1 MNLERSPLNDQ
12 SGRAEAAEADDGPL
26 RTQLEN
32 LRRDAAERVQV
43 WSRLADRR
51 RRLHYGVGVP
61 AAILASLAGAATLAE
76 LFPVLAGFG
85 ALISGVLATI
95 QTFLQ
100 PDVGAVRAREQ
111 AIGWREI
118 REDVSVLLE
127 VDFSRLSSTDRRDQF
142 EQLRERAQLLQRTTA
157 ASPAGTSPQRLS
169 AVAGRIVGFLGRR
182 GHWSSLQ
189 VRRLCGEV
197 GHLFRLVVK

>member
-1 MNLERSPLNDQ
+1 MNLERNPPNDQ
-12 SGRAEAAEADDGPL
+12 SGRAEPAEADDGPL
-26 RTQLEN
+26 RAQLEN
-32 LRRDAAERVQV
+32 LRRDAAERVQA

-76 LFPVLAGFG
+76 LYPVLAGFG

-127 VDFSRLSSTDRRDQF
+127 VDFSLLSSTDRRDQF
-142 EQLRERAQLLQRTTA
+142 EQLRERAQLLARTTA
-157 ASPAGTSPQRLS
+157 ASPAGTSPPTPERG
-169 AVAGRIVGFLGRR
+169 GRPL
-182 GHWSSLQ
+182 
-189 VRRLCGEV
+189 RRLP
-197 GHLFRLVVK
+197 RP